1 MKYIV
6 LLRGINISGKNKVD
20 MKTLKEELLKNNLN
34 NVITYLNNGNIILE
48 TDLNKEKL
56 TNLFAKILETKFN
69 INIPIFILNL
79 KELEEIYL
87 NIPTYYLAKD
97 KNTYYN
103 LIFLKNITYEEILT
117 EIGEPSKYDKITPYK
132 NVIYWSF
139 DLNNYQKSNWWIKTA
154 STYVKDYITIRNF
167 NTIQKL
173 YELANKE
180 EK

>member
-103 LIFLKNITYEEILT
+103 LIFLKNITYGEILT

>member
-117 EIGEPSKYDKITPYK
+117 EIGEPSKYDKITHSK

-154 STYVKDYITIRNF
+154 STYVKDYITIRTF

>member
-117 EIGEPSKYDKITPYK
+117 EIGEPSKYDKITPSK

>member
-1 MKYIV
+1 MKE
-6 LLRGINISGKNKVD
+6 NIEK

-154 STYVKDYITIRNF
+154 STYVKNYITIRTF